1 MGTKIPCLTTWRRL
15 NINGAPHWTRT
26 SAPLFRRQLL
36 FPAELTE
43 HKVASSLSCTH
54 APRLSAPFCWGSLDH
69 FCKRSKC
76 PCINNCCSTGR
87 HCNSVR
93 TKALERMTG
102 VEPAISE
109 WKSEVL
115 PLHYIRIYPP
125 LQVADD
131 CFDYQDDFLNM
142 QAGRHLIALFALLLL
157 TLPEVSTYLT
167 YGYLLSSENGVQ
179 SHM

>member
-26 SAPLFRRQLL
+26 SDPLFRRQLL

-43 HKVASSLSCTH
+43 HM
-54 APRLSAPFCWGSLDH
+54 
-69 FCKRSKC
+69 
-76 PCINNCCSTGR
+76 
-87 HCNSVR
+87 
-93 TKALERMTG
+93 ERMTG

-142 QAGRHLIALFALLLL
+142 QAGRHLTALTAEPLPT
-157 TLPEVSTYLT
+157 TLPERLTHLT
-167 YGYLLSSENGVQ
+167 YGYLLSSEYGVQ

>member
-26 SAPLFRRQLL
+26 SDPLFRRQLL

-43 HKVASSLSCTH
+43 HKVESSLSCAH
-54 APRLSAPFCWGSLDH
+54 APRLSAPFCWGSLDR

-102 VEPAISE
+102 VEPARFSALE
-109 WKSEVL
+109 PKS
-115 PLHYIRIYPP
+115 
-125 LQVADD
+125 
-131 CFDYQDDFLNM
+131 
-142 QAGRHLIALFALLLL
+142 
-157 TLPEVSTYLT
+157 STST
-167 YGYLLSSENGVQ
+167 DSVIWAFEASPGFT
-179 SHM
+179 HRR

>member
-1 MGTKIPCLTTWRRL
+1 M
-15 NINGAPHWTRT
+15 
-26 SAPLFRRQLL
+26 L

-43 HKVASSLSCTH
+43 HM
-54 APRLSAPFCWGSLDH
+54 
-69 FCKRSKC
+69 
-76 PCINNCCSTGR
+76 
-87 HCNSVR
+87 
-93 TKALERMTG
+93 ERMTG

-142 QAGRHLIALFALLLL
+142 QAGRHLCAPYALWPL
-157 TLPEVSTYLT
+157 TLPDELTDLT
-167 YGYLLSSENGVQ
+167 YGYLLPSEYGVQ

>member
-142 QAGRHLIALFALLLL
+142 QAGRHLNAPYA
-157 TLPEVSTYLT
+157 
-167 YGYLLSSENGVQ
+167 
-179 SHM
+179 